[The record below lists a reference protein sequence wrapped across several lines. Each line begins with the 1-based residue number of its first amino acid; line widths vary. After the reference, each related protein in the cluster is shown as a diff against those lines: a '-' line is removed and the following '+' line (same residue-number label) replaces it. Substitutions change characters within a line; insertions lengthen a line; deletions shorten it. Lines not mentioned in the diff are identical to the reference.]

1 MFRIGEFVTG
11 KPNIRKYAYTNDNSI
26 CQVVRHEENGEMC
39 VRIVG
44 YKKPTILDWAIGEE
58 YDVEPQYFIQLSARM
73 G

>member
-11 KPNIRKYAYTNDNSI
+11 KPNIREYNYTNDNSI
-26 CQVVRHEENGEMC
+26 CQVVRHEENGEMR

-44 YKKPTILDWAIGEE
+44 YKKPTGLAYAIGRE
-58 YDVEPQYFIQLSARM
+58 YNVEPHYFIQLSARM

>member
-11 KPNIRKYAYTNDNSI
+11 KPNIRKYIYTNDNSI
-26 CQVVRHEENGEMC
+26 CQVVEHKKDGEMR

-44 YKKPTILDWAIGEE
+44 YKKPTSLDHAIGDEW
-58 YDVEPQYFIQLSARM
+58 DVESKYFIQLSARM